1 MTAAESGSLNGISS
15 KDVLRRRLTLFG
27 LFLVGVMSYVD
38 RTIVSVLQVP
48 IKQELGLSDT
58 QLGTLTGISFA
69 LVYTSMAIPIAR
81 LADRTNRKYVILAS
95 LAIWSAM
102 TAFSG
107 FATSF
112 LMLVLLR
119 TGVGFG
125 EAGSVP
131 ATHSTIADLY
141 PREQR
146 ARAVA
151 AWGLSLPAGM
161 IVGLIA
167 AGQIAE
173 NLGWRTAFW
182 LIGGLGIAL
191 IPLLFFLMREPA
203 RGRFDPVSARA
214 VATPPMRESL
224 STLWRLKTFRLMVIG
239 GSLHAFVQ
247 YSLMNW
253 NAPFYTRV
261 HGMSLS
267 DTANALALLS
277 GLGGAIGIWSGGWL
291 ADRLGSRDVR
301 WQLRVPALAMAAM
314 VPLAAIQYVTT
325 SASVSIAVGLV
336 SSTLLVFYFAPIV
349 AVPMLVVHSR
359 LRAFASSVVLVV
371 FNLVGLG
378 LGPTVTGVISD
389 YFINNYGMAEE
400 SLRYSL
406 VIVLLPS
413 LFAAFLFWRASQHL
427 PLEALDRASSSLP
440 KGDHE

>member
-1 MTAAESGSLNGISS
+1 MSSAAANEAM
-15 KDVLRRRLTLFG
+15 RRRLTLFG
-27 LFLVGVMSYVD
+27 LFAVGVMSYVD
-38 RTIVSVLQVP
+38 RTIISVLQVP

-81 LADRTNRKYVILAS
+81 LADRSNRKYVILAA
-95 LAIWSAM
+95 LAIWSTM
-102 TAFSG
+102 TALSG

-112 LMLVLLR
+112 LALVLLR

-131 ATHSTIADLY
+131 ASHSTIADLY
-141 PREQR
+141 PREKR

-167 AGQIAE
+167 AGQIAQ
-173 NLGWRTAFW
+173 NIGWREAFW
-182 LIGGLGIAL
+182 IIGGLGLVMA
-191 IPLLFFLMREPA
+191 PMLLFLMREPA
-203 RGRFDPVSARA
+203 RGRYDPVPVEQAA
-214 VATPPMRESL
+214 PLPFFQAL
-224 STLWRLKTFRLMVIG
+224 ATLWHLKTFRYLAMG
-239 GSLHAFVQ
+239 GATHAFVQ

-261 HGMSLS
+261 HGMTLS

-291 ADRLGSRDVR
+291 ADRFGARDLR
-301 WQLRVPALAMAAM
+301 WQLRVPAIAIALM
-314 VPLAAIQYVTT
+314 VPLAAIQYLVK
-325 SASVSIAVGLV
+325 SPELSIAVGLV
-336 SSTLLVFYFAPIV
+336 SSSLLVFYYAPIV
-349 AVPMLVVHSR
+349 AVPMLVVNAR
-359 LRAFASSVVLVV
+359 LRAFASSVVLVT

-378 LGPTVTGVISD
+378 LGPMVTGMISD
-389 YFINNYGMAEE
+389 FLIGHYGMADN
-400 SLRYSL
+400 SLRYAI

-413 LFAAFLFWRASQHL
+413 LAASLLFWRASRHL
-427 PLEALDRASSSLP
+427 PLEALDRTARQ
-440 KGDHE
+440 GIA